1 MKTHTELI
9 ECWSDRCY
17 RFRLDYIFLYSEF
30 RLSIMAK
37 LVKHM
42 ILICFLKCLV
52 KRLTSLS
59 SRLDSLS
66 NQRNRQFTQNEVD
79 FIKTAFQLF
88 LNKFSE
94 HFSVD
99 ECESLISS
107 LEGSRNWRDCLVI
120 IFKKY

>member
-1 MKTHTELI
+1 MGTHPIFESDFDCLTERKKRRNWKNERVAWMKTHTELI

-17 RFRLDYIFLYSEF
+17 
-30 RLSIMAK
+30 
-37 LVKHM
+37 
-42 ILICFLKCLV
+42 
-52 KRLTSLS
+52 

-66 NQRNRQFTQNEVD
+66 NQRNRTFTQNEVD

-88 LNKFSE
+88 LNKFHE

-107 LEGSRNWRDCLVI
+107 LEGSSQSRDTCFVV
-120 IFKKY
+120 